1 MTVDI
6 DRIRLTVPNG
16 WWIWKYDDS
25 SFHRN
30 QFQSFAGGCK
40 AMDAVA
46 FGDNVLWLIE
56 IKDYRRHRR
65 SKPSTL
71 FAEVAAKVKST
82 LAGLAAARVRANDAH
97 ERSRAAE
104 SMACRCIRIAVQ
116 VVQPVHLSRLFPQMI
131 NPQDAEIQLRRAVR
145 AVDPHPEC
153 IVGDINNPRL
163 PWTTEF

>member
-6 DRIRLTVPNG
+6 DGIRLTVPNG

-56 IKDYRRHRR
+56 IKDYRLHPR
-65 SKPSTL
+65 SKPSTV
-71 FAEVAAKVKST
+71 FAEVAAKVKGT
-82 LAGLAAARVRANDAH
+82 LAGLAAARVRADDTQ
-97 ERSRAAE
+97 ERSRAVE
-104 SMACRCIRIAVQ
+104 SMACDCIRIVLQLA
-116 VVQPVHLSRLFPQMI
+116 QPVHSSRLFPQVI
-131 NPQDAEIQLRRAVR
+131 DPQDAEMELRRAVR

-153 IVGDINNPRL
+153 IVGDINSPRL